1 MVYEARNKP
10 GNYCISGNYQQ
21 LKKNFTLI
29 ARNYLLDNKYKEN
42 EDINTLHF
50 DGKKLITR

>member
-1 MVYEARNKP
+1 MVHEARNKP